1 MKDEEI
7 IVQQQDEIALPDNAA
22 RELKPGEKYV
32 PILKPDKT

>member
-7 IVQQQDEIALPDNAA
+7 IIQEQDEMSLPENAA